1 MPRDH
6 RIKSDLGAR
15 TPRDPSMSA
24 RFSPK
29 WLESHRVHLPTIDA
43 DEIIGIGHVMKELA
57 SLLARLRQPEVA
69 RSLNL
74 ELPRGLLLWGEP
86 GVGKTLVAR
95 YLATQLGTDIPFYEL
110 GSDELTPDRLRGG
123 VRWLSERYPRSVLF
137 IDEIDSWGL
146 HRDAESHSPET
157 RLVLAAALASLDG
170 LVPSSGLIVVASSNR
185 SPRALDPALIRAGRL
200 GFHIRFDL
208 PDEPERAALLRLFI
222 GARPSAGSIDFVRAA
237 RLSRGRTPADLRAMV
252 DDGFGIALAAD
263 RQAIAD
269 VDLVDA
275 IRRAGEVV
283 PEDDDPDPGLRHRL
297 AIHEAGH
304 TAVAVALRGVS
315 WVYSVAIRSADGK
328 TSCGSEKIPRHW
340 QSEDE
345 LLDMIV
351 VVMGGIAAERL
362 ILEGGPSLGGTD
374 DIERATTFA
383 LERIDAGLDESLP
396 PMAFDQLG
404 QRAPESL
411 RRDQGRAVSRLL
423 ESARERAT
431 RIVSANLAGIE
442 GFAAILEMASEL
454 VGDDLRRA
462 LVGRFVDEDGSPVGE
477 GWHVSEA

>member
-1 MPRDH
+1 
-6 RIKSDLGAR
+6 
-15 TPRDPSMSA
+15 MSA

-29 WLESHRVHLPTIDA
+29 WLETHRVYLPPIDV

-95 YLATQLGTDIPFYEL
+95 YLATQLGADIPFYEL

-123 VRWLSERYPRSVLF
+123 VRWLSEQYPRSVLF

-170 LVPSSGLIVVASSNR
+170 LVPASGLIIVASSNR

-208 PDEPERAALLRLFI
+208 PDEAERAALLRLFI
-222 GARPSAGSIDFVRAA
+222 GARPTGGTIDFVRAA

-252 DDGFGIALAAD
+252 DDGFGLALAAD
-263 RQAIAD
+263 RRAIAD

-283 PEDDDPDPGLRHRL
+283 PEDAEDIPELRHRL

-304 TAVAVALRGVS
+304 AAVACALRGVN

-328 TSCGSEKIPRHW
+328 TSCGSEKVPGHW
-340 QSEDE
+340 KSEDE
-345 LLDMIV
+345 ILDMIIV
-351 VVMGGIAAERL
+351 TMGGIAAERL

-374 DIERATTFA
+374 DIEQATTLA
-383 LERIDAGLDESLP
+383 LERLDAGLDEVVP
-396 PMAFDQLG
+396 PIALDQLG
-404 QRAPESL
+404 QRMPEGL

-431 RIVSANLAGIE
+431 RIVSANLAGVE
-442 GFAAILEMASEL
+442 AFAAILEASSEL
-454 VGDDLRRA
+454 VGEDLRQA
-462 LVGRFVDEDGSPVGE
+462 LSGRFVDEDGKLVG
-477 GWHVSEA
+477 